1 MERKSIW
8 VFAVILLGI
17 LVWGCPARPRVLILY
32 DNPQGLKP
40 GDRVL
45 FDNQVIGSVG
55 DFDANLKGETTVP
68 LFIKKPYRTKV
79 TDKSR
84 FIIELDPLKT
94 GSQSVKM
101 VQLSPGGNPLPDEA
115 VVVGSSPLALTK
127 EEGNGGFIG
136 ALQDIIK
143 SLEKQISGLPVEQWR
158 KELERQLDLLN
169 QQIAKATEEARRR
182 FQKEILPQIE
192 QAVQDLLRQLRKLGK
207 EDEGK
212 TLERKLDQLER
223 TVNQ

>member
-8 VFAVILLGI
+8 VFAVILISFLVLG
-17 LVWGCPARPRVLILY
+17 CSARPRVLILY
-32 DNPQGLKP
+32 DNPLGLKP

-84 FIIELDPLKT
+84 FVIELDPLKT
-94 GSQSVKM
+94 GSQSVRM

-115 VVVGSSPLALTK
+115 VVVGSSSLPLTT
-127 EEGNGGFIG
+127 EEGNGGLTG
-136 ALQDIIK
+136 ALQDILK
-143 SLEKQISGLPVEQWR
+143 SLGKQISGLPVEQWK
-158 KELERQLDLLN
+158 KELERLLDLLN
-169 QQIAKATEEARRR
+169 QQIAKGTEEARRR
-182 FQKEILPQIE
+182 FQKEILPQVE
-192 QAVQDLLRQLRKLGK
+192 QAVQDLLRQLKKLGK

>member
-1 MERKSIW
+1 MGRKSIW

-17 LVWGCPARPRVLILY
+17 LVWGCSARPRVLILY
-32 DNPQGLKP
+32 DNPQRLKP

-84 FIIELDPLKT
+84 FIIELDPLRA
-94 GSQSVKM
+94 GSQSVRM

-127 EEGNGGFIG
+127 EEGNGGFT
-136 ALQDIIK
+136 AVLQDILK

-158 KELERQLDLLN
+158 KELERLLDLLN
-169 QQIAKATEEARRR
+169 QQIAKGTEEARRR
-182 FQKEILPQIE
+182 FQKEILPQVE

>member
-1 MERKSIW
+1 MGRKSIW
-8 VFAVILLGI
+8 VFVVILVSI
-17 LVWGCPARPRVLILY
+17 LVLACSARPRVLVLY

-55 DFDANLKGETTVP
+55 DFDANPKGDTTVP
-68 LFIKKPYRTKV
+68 LFIKRPYRAKV

-84 FIIELDPLKT
+84 FVIEHDPLKT
-94 GSQSVKM
+94 GSQSVRM
-101 VQLSPGGNPLPDEA
+101 VQLSPGGKPLPDEA
-115 VVVGSSPLALTK
+115 VVVGSNPLDLTMEK
-127 EEGNGGFIG
+127 GSSGFTDV
-136 ALQDIIK
+136 LQDILK
-143 SLEKQISGLPVEQWR
+143 GLEKQISGLPVEQWR

-169 QQIAKATEEARRR
+169 QQIAKGTEEARRR
-182 FQKEILPQIE
+182 FQKEILPRIE
-192 QAVQDLLRQLRKLGK
+192 QAVQELLRQLRKLGK

>member
-1 MERKSIW
+1 MGRKSIW

-17 LVWGCPARPRVLILY
+17 LVWGCSARPRVLILY

-40 GDRVL
+40 GARVL

-68 LFIKKPYRTKV
+68 LFIKKLYRTKV

-84 FIIELDPLKT
+84 FIIELDPLKA
-94 GSQSVKM
+94 GSQSVRM
-101 VQLSPGGNPLPDEA
+101 VQLSSGGNPLPDEA

-127 EEGNGGFIG
+127 EEGNGGFTG

-158 KELERQLDLLN
+158 KELERLLDLLN
-169 QQIAKATEEARRR
+169 QQIAKGTEEARRR
-182 FQKEILPQIE
+182 FQKEILPQVE

>member
-1 MERKSIW
+1 MGRKSIW
-8 VFAVILLGI
+8 VFALILIGI
-17 LVWGCPARPRVLILY
+17 LVGGCPARPRVLILY

-55 DFDANLKGETTVP
+55 DFDANPKGGTTVP

-84 FIIELDPLKT
+84 FVIEPDPLKADT
-94 GSQSVKM
+94 QSVRM

-115 VVVGSSPLALTK
+115 VVVGSRSLPSPT
-127 EEGNGGFIG
+127 EEGNDGLTG
-136 ALQDIIK
+136 ALLDILK
-143 SLEKQISGLPVEQWR
+143 SLEKQISSLPVEQWR

-169 QQIAKATEEARRR
+169 EQIAKGTEEARRR

-192 QAVQDLLRQLRKLGK
+192 QAVQELLRQLKKLGK

-212 TLERKLDQLER
+212 TLERKFDQLER